1 MHALIKEWS
10 PLLAALL
17 VVLSIIS
24 AKMTMRTSI
33 ASLQGRLTDVEQHI
47 ASIRNAL
54 EGNQGV
60 IVRLATLELRM
71 GDKLQNLIVQRDSAL
86 EQNGQEFWHIQA
98 MRDDFQAVKNN
109 VETLVHVTQRIE
121 YLEEMLLDVQGT
133 LAEMKKQR
141 NAESQ

>member
-24 AKMTMRTSI
+24 ARMTMRTSI

-86 EQNGQEFWHIQA
+86 EQNVQESLNIQE
-98 MRDDFQAVKNN
+98 MRDAFQTLKNN
-109 VETLVHVTQRIE
+109 VDTIMNVTQRIE
-121 YLEEMLLDVQGT
+121 YMEEMLLDVQGT
-133 LAEMKKQR
+133 LEEMKQHQPKEGQ
-141 NAESQ
+141 

>member
-86 EQNGQEFWHIQA
+86 EQNGQESLNIQA
-98 MRDDFQAVKNN
+98 MRDAFQALKGIVSWPN
-109 VETLVHVTQRIE
+109 
-121 YLEEMLLDVQGT
+121 LLG
-133 LAEMKKQR
+133 
-141 NAESQ
+141 

>member
-24 AKMTMRTSI
+24 ARMTMRTSI
-33 ASLQGRLTDVEQHI
+33 ASLQGRLTDVEQNI

-86 EQNGQEFWHIQA
+86 EQNGQEFLHIQA

-109 VETLVHVTQRIE
+109 VETLVNVTQRIE
-121 YLEEMLLDVQGT
+121 YLEEILLDVQSI
-133 LAEMKKQR
+133 LEEMKKQR

>member
-24 AKMTMRTSI
+24 ARMTMRTSI
-33 ASLQGRLTDVEQHI
+33 ASLQGRLTDVEKNI
-47 ASIRNAL
+47 ASIRNTL

-60 IVRLATLELRM
+60 IVRIATLDVRL

-86 EQNGQEFWHIQA
+86 EQNGQESLNIQA
-98 MRDDFQAVKNN
+98 MRDAFQALKNN
-109 VETLVHVTQRIE
+109 VETIVNVTQRIE

-133 LAEMKKQR
+133 LEDM
-141 NAESQ
+141 

>member
-1 MHALIKEWS
+1 MIAFLKAWS

-17 VVLSIIS
+17 VVLSIFVTGKTI
-24 AKMTMRTSI
+24 RTST
-33 ASLQGRLTDVEQHI
+33 ASLQGRLTDVEKNI
-47 ASIRNAL
+47 ASIRNTL

-60 IVRLATLELRM
+60 IGRLATLELRM
-71 GDKLQNLIVQRDSAL
+71 GDKLQNLIVQRDSAN
-86 EQNGQEFWHIQA
+86 EQNGQEFLHIQA